1 MIGDIDHERVAQE
14 LSGISQ
20 LTREQLIKG
29 WRLAHKRSPP
39 KGLSRRLLEYS
50 AAYQLQ
56 VKAYGGLKPTVR
68 RRLRQAAGQAGK
80 SVPVTE
86 KSQRLSPGTRLL
98 REWHGRTHTVEVVED
113 GFLYEGET
121 WKSLSQVARSIT
133 GARWSGPRFFGL

>member
-20 LTREQLIKG
+20 LTREALIKG
-29 WRLAHKRSPP
+29 WRLTHKQSPP

-56 VKAYGGLKPTVR
+56 VKAYGGLKPTIR
-68 RRLRQAAGQAGK
+68 RKLRQAAGQAGK
-80 SVPVTE
+80 FVPVTE

-113 GFLYEGET
+113 GFLYAGET